1 MARKYYRFKY
11 NSNLHMMSIQ
21 DDEKLNQE
29 KGDLGHFM
37 VSLEFNYVP
46 SLWVLK
52 LEMG

>member
-1 MARKYYRFKY
+1 
-11 NSNLHMMSIQ
+11 MMLIQ
-21 DDEKLNQE
+21 DYEKLNQE

-52 LEMG
+52 LEIGWGWAVPSSVHDVAS